1 MKICI
6 ITIYNSMNYGA
17 YLQAYATYSLLSAE
31 GHDVYMYE
39 TEKRNLP
46 FYIHALHLR
55 DFKNFPFNFKLLNN
69 YMKDWREFKIVRDL
83 NDTYDLVIIGSDELW
98 NVDNYNFSHEGYYI
112 GKGINS
118 KEIITYA
125 VSANTC
131 TLERFSEVYGTG
143 ENILENLDGI
153 GVRDKNTLSI
163 ASKCSAITP
172 IEVLD
177 PTFLQNSYKESATC
191 VDDYILIYGYYFTE
205 EEKEKIDIIKNIM
218 KKKIVSVGFK
228 HEWCDLNIPCSP
240 LEFVSYVKN
249 AAFVIT
255 STFHGTV
262 FSIMNNKQ
270 FATFARKNSK
280 IHDIL
285 KKFDLETRNITCNDC
300 NLTINNFID
309 YNEVNRTI
317 DVKKN
322 ESLQFLANFIKNK

>member
-17 YLQAYATYSLLSAE
+17 YMQAYATYSLLTAE

-39 TEKRNLP
+39 TEKRDLP

-55 DFKNFPFNFKLLNN
+55 DLKNFLFNFKLLKK
-69 YMKDWREFKIVRDL
+69 YVKDWKEFKIVRDL

-131 TLERFSEVYGTG
+131 TLERFCEVYGKG
-143 ENILENLDGI
+143 KNILENLDGI
-153 GVRDKNTLSI
+153 GVRDKNTLEI
-163 ASKCSAITP
+163 ASKCSNIVPT
-172 IEVLD
+172 EVLD
-177 PTFLQNSYKESATC
+177 PTFLPNSYKESSTY

-205 EEKEKIDIIKNIM
+205 EEKEKITIIKNIM

-228 HEWCDLNIPCSP
+228 HDWCDLNIPCSP

-249 AAFVIT
+249 ASFVIT

-280 IHDIL
+280 IHDVL
-285 KKFDLETRNITCNDC
+285 KKFNLEKRNITSNNC
-300 NLTINNFID
+300 NLIVNNFIEYD
-309 YNEVNRTI
+309 KVNSIIKAR
-317 DVKKN
+317 KK
-322 ESLQFLANFIKNK
+322 ESLQFLTKFIK